1 MSKRGLWGD
10 PAQGVL
16 GLRQGFLGFVSP
28 ACVSICGIILF
39 DFLLDLNYQTK
50 KVPGMSKLQ
59 ELMAARMDIEKRI
72 DEMQREARSGSIA
85 KVRSLMA
92 EFGLTAADIAG
103 KAPGGRVSGAAKP
116 KGKVAVKYHNAA
128 TGDSWSGRGLQPRW
142 LKAALA
148 AGAKVTDFA
157 V

>member
-1 MSKRGLWGD
+1 MTQRKASDAFIRVFAGLC
-10 PAQGVL
+10 
-16 GLRQGFLGFVSP
+16 LRLVSQYT
-28 ACVSICGIILF
+28 VYYFF
-39 DFLLDLNYQTK
+39 DFPLDPNYQTNK
-50 KVPGMSKLQ
+50 APDMSKLQ

-72 DEMQREARSGSIA
+72 DEMQREERSGSIA
-85 KVRSLMA
+85 KVRALMA
-92 EFGLTAADIAG
+92 EFGLTAADISG

-116 KGKVAVKYHNAA
+116 KGKVAAKYHNAA